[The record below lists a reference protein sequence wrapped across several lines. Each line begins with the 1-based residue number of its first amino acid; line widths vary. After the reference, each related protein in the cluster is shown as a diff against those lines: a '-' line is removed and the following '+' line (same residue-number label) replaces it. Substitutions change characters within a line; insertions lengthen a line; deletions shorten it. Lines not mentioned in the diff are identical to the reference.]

1 MGRGVLYMSR
11 TPEQPT
17 QKKKK
22 SYKTHKV
29 VERREGYN
37 MYTGLKGLFVGGPS
51 AWGLGDAEE
60 KNGGQLATNLDPVSL
75 S

>member
-17 QKKKK
+17 QKKK